1 MPGSDLFL
9 QTKREVNLMQR
20 LFPHYQRAYDLSMR
34 LKGASDR
41 SGLLENA
48 VEWLAMESLCCE
60 RMAKSFTRTTQCFR
74 SRSVAMASE
83 LPAEFLNL
91 RATRHDAVLIR
102 RSVPSRGLAMHPPTP
117 RRLISLSCGPAGHL
131 PTLFQCA
138 LSPVEKLAQ
147 CMATPM

>member
-102 RSVPSRGLAMHPPTP
+102 R
-117 RRLISLSCGPAGHL
+117 
-131 PTLFQCA
+131 
-138 LSPVEKLAQ
+138 
-147 CMATPM
+147 